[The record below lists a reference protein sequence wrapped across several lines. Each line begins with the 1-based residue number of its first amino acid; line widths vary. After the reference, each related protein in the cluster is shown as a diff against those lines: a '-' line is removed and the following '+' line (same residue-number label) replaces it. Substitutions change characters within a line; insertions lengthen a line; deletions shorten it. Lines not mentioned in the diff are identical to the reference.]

1 MLRLNVLLSK
11 LVLLDVDSSWMRMR
25 IVYVLQDMLLMRME
39 IVCHA
44 HQIVGLLLTHKD
56 AVFVIAQ
63 GDSFLIQLQD
73 AVYVHQDKN

>member
-39 IVCHA
+39 IVCHV
-44 HQIVGLLLTHKD
+44 HQIVGLSLIHKD
-56 AVFVIAQ
+56 AVCAIAHE
-63 GDSFLIQLQD
+63 DSFSIQLQD
-73 AVYVHQDKN
+73 AVFVHQDKN